1 MNKENIMPQ
10 YAVDGFFFTQRL
22 SGIQRYAIEILAEL
36 DSLMEPESW
45 NWLSRRIPPFPN
57 TAISW
62 WCPLGAGLR

>member
-36 DSLMEPESW
+36 DSLMEPGE
-45 NWLSRRIPPFPN
+45 LELVVPPDTPV
-57 TAISW
+57 
-62 WCPLGAGLR
+62 PE